1 MGESWSVVLY
11 LCQNPFLSKQIRGLE
26 EDSEALEIES
36 VTPVFLHSSAL
47 ILQPFHSMSSRLS
60 DYQYHLPSELIAD
73 RPTERREQSR
83 MMVVE
88 RRAGTISHHHFTEFP
103 SLITPTDLVILND
116 SKVIPARLHDPT
128 GKIEILL
135 LEKHSPLRWTAMVR
149 PGKKMRLGIRVD
161 VAGTEATV
169 LGIHQDGTRL
179 LEFASEPDLERHGE
193 MPIPPYFHRS
203 ADAQDKERY
212 QTVFA
217 QDPGSVAAP
226 TAGLHFTPEILAK
239 IPHSFLTLH
248 VGAGTFQP
256 VKSEDLSEHR
266 MHLEHYTLS
275 DNAAARINFTKNQGG
290 RIVAIGTTSTRVL
303 ESQPAGE
310 LVATSGSTDIFI
322 RPPYQFQRV
331 DTLLTNFHLPGSTLL
346 MLVSAFAGRGL
357 IMEAYEEAVREKY
370 RFFSYGDCM
379 LIV

>member
-1 MGESWSVVLY
+1 
-11 LCQNPFLSKQIRGLE
+11 
-26 EDSEALEIES
+26 
-36 VTPVFLHSSAL
+36 
-47 ILQPFHSMSSRLS
+47 MSSRLS

>member
-1 MGESWSVVLY
+1 
-11 LCQNPFLSKQIRGLE
+11 
-26 EDSEALEIES
+26 
-36 VTPVFLHSSAL
+36 
-47 ILQPFHSMSSRLS
+47 MSSRLS

-256 VKSEDLSEHR
+256 VKSEELSEHR